1 MTFQIQSIDVGYLN
15 LAGAANVFL
24 IEGPAGF
31 ALIESG
37 TATTWPE
44 LVSQLE
50 LRGVHPTQIMD
61 LLLTHI
67 HLDHAGAAGHFAA
80 GDSRVWVHS
89 FGMPHLIDP
98 TKLLAS
104 SRRVH
109 GEMYERF
116 YGDLWPTPES
126 QALAVV
132 NGQSISAAG
141 LEFHAIETPGHA
153 RHHHAWMLEHAHER
167 HVFVGDAL
175 GIAVPNSDF
184 ISIPTPPPE
193 FDPLAWKHS
202 LQRLRDAAPTHLWLT
217 HGGLQSSNAPDALRF
232 IDRVQARLQEECV
245 LLQKFSAA
253 IIAGGARES
262 SAYEQALKNAIQE
275 YKNWLHPKAAAA
287 GVSPQHVDQ
296 FLGDYFSRMNLQG
309 ALRHASTRA

>member
-37 TATTWPE
+37 TAATWPE

-89 FGMPHLIDP
+89 FGVAHLIDP
-98 TKLLAS
+98 TKLIAS

-116 YGDLWPTPES
+116 YGDLWPIPQS
-126 QALAVV
+126 QALAVSD
-132 NGQSISAAG
+132 GQKISTVG
-141 LEFHAIETPGHA
+141 LEFHVIETPGHA
-153 RHHHAWMLEHAHER
+153 RHHHAWMLEHADER
-167 HVFVGDAL
+167 HLFVGDAL

-184 ISIPTPPPE
+184 ISTPTPPPE
-193 FDPLAWKHS
+193 FDPHAWMQS
-202 LQRLRDAAPTHLWLT
+202 LQRLREVQPTHLWLT
-217 HGGLQSSNAPDALRF
+217 HGGLQSSNAAAARQF
-232 IDRVQARLQEECV
+232 IDRVQARLEEESA
-245 LLQKFSAA
+245 LQQKLAA
-253 IIAGGARES
+253 VIIASGARES
-262 SAYEQALKNAIQE
+262 DAYQHALLNAMDE
-275 YKNWLHPKAAAA
+275 YKKWLHPKATAA
-287 GVSPQHVDQ
+287 GVSARNIAQ
-296 FLGDYFSRMNLQG
+296 FLGDYFLRMNLQG
-309 ALRHASTRA
+309 VLRFVSTNA

>member
-1 MTFQIQSIDVGYLN
+1 MTFQIEAIDVGYLN
-15 LAGAANVFL
+15 LQGAANAFL

-37 TATTWPE
+37 TASTWPK

-89 FGMPHLIDP
+89 FGVPHLIDP
-98 TKLLAS
+98 TKLIAS

-132 NGQSISAAG
+132 DGQSISAAG

-153 RHHHAWMLEHAHER
+153 RHHHAWLLTHEDQR

-202 LQRLRDAAPTHLWLT
+202 LQCLRDAAPTHLWLT
-217 HGGLQSSNAPDALRF
+217 HGGLQSSNATDALRF
-232 IDRVQARLQEECV
+232 IDRVQARLQEECDV
-245 LLQKFSAA
+245 LNKLCGA
-253 IIAGGARES
+253 ILASGARES
-262 SAYEQALKNAIQE
+262 SAYEHALKQAIQE
-275 YKNWLHPKAAAA
+275 YKNGLHAKAAAA
-287 GVSPQHVDQ
+287 DVSAQHVDQ
-296 FLGDYFSRMNLQG
+296 FLGEYFLRMNLQG

>member
-24 IEGPAGF
+24 IEGPASF

-61 LLLTHI
+61 LFLTHI

-80 GDSRVWVHS
+80 GDSRVWVHT
-89 FGMPHLIDP
+89 FGVAHLIDP
-98 TKLLAS
+98 IKLIAS

-116 YGDLWPTPES
+116 YGDLWPTPQS
-126 QALAVV
+126 QALAVSD
-132 NGQSISAAG
+132 GQKISAAG
-141 LEFHAIETPGHA
+141 LQFLAIETPGHA
-153 RHHHAWMLEHAHER
+153 RHHHAWLLEHADER

-232 IDRVQARLQEECV
+232 IDRVQSRLQEECT

-253 IIAGGARES
+253 IIASGARES
-262 SAYEQALKNAIQE
+262 SAYEHALKNAIQE
-275 YKNWLHPKAAAA
+275 YKNWLHPKATTA
-287 GVSPQHVDQ
+287 GVSAQHVDQ
-296 FLGDYFSRMNLQG
+296 FLGDYFLRMNLQG
-309 ALRHASTRA
+309 ALRHASARA

>member
-1 MTFQIQSIDVGYLN
+1 MTFQIQAIDVGYLN
-15 LAGAANVFL
+15 LQGAANVFL
-24 IEGPAGF
+24 IEGSEGF
-31 ALIESG
+31 ALVESG
-37 TATTWPE
+37 TAATWPALE
-44 LVSQLE
+44 IQLE
-50 LRGVHPTQIMD
+50 QRGVHPTQIMD

-80 GDSRVWVHS
+80 GDSRVWVHT
-89 FGMPHLIDP
+89 FGVAHLIDP
-98 TKLLAS
+98 TKLIAS

-116 YGDLWPTPES
+116 YGDLWPTPQS
-126 QALAVV
+126 QALAVSD
-132 NGQSISAAG
+132 GQKISAAG
-141 LEFHAIETPGHA
+141 LQFLAIETPGHA
-153 RHHHAWMLEHAHER
+153 RHHHAWLLEHAHER

-217 HGGLQSSNAPDALRF
+217 HGGLQSSNAPDALRI
-232 IDRVQARLQEECV
+232 IDRVQARLQEECA

-253 IIAGGARES
+253 IIASGARES
-262 SAYEQALKNAIQE
+262 SAYEHALKNAIQE
-275 YKNWLHPKAAAA
+275 YKIWLHPKAAAA
-287 GVSPQHVDQ
+287 GVSTQHVDQ
-296 FLGDYFSRMNLQG
+296 FLGDYFLRMNLQG
-309 ALRHASTRA
+309 ALRHASARA

>member
-1 MTFQIQSIDVGYLN
+1 MTFQIQAIDVGYLN

-80 GDSRVWVHS
+80 GDSRVWVHT
-89 FGMPHLIDP
+89 FGVAHLIDP
-98 TKLLAS
+98 TKLIAS

-116 YGDLWPTPES
+116 YGDLWPTPQS
-126 QALAVV
+126 QALAVSD
-132 NGQSISAAG
+132 GQKISAAG
-141 LEFHAIETPGHA
+141 LQFLAIETPGHA
-153 RHHHAWMLEHAHER
+153 RHHHAWLLEHADER

-193 FDPLAWKHS
+193 FDPFAWKHS

-232 IDRVQARLQEECV
+232 IDRVQARLQEECA

-253 IIAGGARES
+253 IFASGARES
-262 SAYEQALKNAIQE
+262 SAYEHALKNAIQE
-275 YKNWLHPKAAAA
+275 YKNWLHPKATTA
-287 GVSPQHVDQ
+287 GVSAQHVDQ
-296 FLGDYFSRMNLQG
+296 FLGDYFLRMNLQG
-309 ALRHASTRA
+309 ALRHASARA

>member
-1 MTFQIQSIDVGYLN
+1 MTFHIQAIDVGYLN
-15 LAGAANVFL
+15 LQGAANAFL
-24 IEGPAGF
+24 IEGPSGF
-31 ALIESG
+31 ALVESG
-37 TATTWPE
+37 TAATWPA
-44 LVSQLE
+44 LVNQLE
-50 LRGVHPTQIMD
+50 LCGVHPTQIMD

-89 FGMPHLIDP
+89 FGVVHLVDP

-116 YGDLWPTPES
+116 YGDLWPIPES

-132 NGQSISAAG
+132 DGQGISAVG

-153 RHHHAWMLEHAHER
+153 RHHHAWLLEHADQR
-167 HVFVGDAL
+167 HIFVGDAL

-193 FDPLAWKHS
+193 FDPLAWKQS
-202 LQRLRDAAPTHLWLT
+202 LRRLRDAAPTHLWLT
-217 HGGLQSSNAPDALRF
+217 HGGLQSSNTADALRF
-232 IDRVQARLQEECV
+232 IDRVQARLQEECDF
-245 LLQKFSAA
+245 LQMRATKIMVS
-253 IIAGGARES
+253 GARES
-262 SAYEQALKNAIQE
+262 SAYEHALLSAIQE
-275 YKNWLHPKAAAA
+275 YKNWLHPKAADA
-287 GVSPQHVDQ
+287 GVSAQHMYQ
-296 FLGDYFSRMNLQG
+296 FLGDYFLRMNLQG

>member
-80 GDSRVWVHS
+80 GDSRVWVHT
-89 FGMPHLIDP
+89 FGVAHLIDP
-98 TKLLAS
+98 TKLIAS

-109 GEMYERF
+109 GQMYERF
-116 YGDLWPTPES
+116 YGDLWPTPQS
-126 QALAVV
+126 QALAVSD
-132 NGQSISAAG
+132 GQKISAAG

-153 RHHHAWMLEHAHER
+153 RHHHAWLLEHAHER

-232 IDRVQARLQEECV
+232 IDRVQARLQEECA

-253 IIAGGARES
+253 IIASGARES
-262 SAYEQALKNAIQE
+262 SAYEHALKNAIQE
-275 YKNWLHPKAAAA
+275 YKNWLHPKAITA

-296 FLGDYFSRMNLQG
+296 FLGDYFLRMNLQG
-309 ALRHASTRA
+309 ALRHASARA

>member
-1 MTFQIQSIDVGYLN
+1 MTFQIQAIDVGYLN

-61 LLLTHI
+61 LFLTHI

-80 GDSRVWVHS
+80 GDSRVWVHT
-89 FGMPHLIDP
+89 FGVAHLIDP
-98 TKLLAS
+98 TKLIAS

-109 GEMYERF
+109 DEMYERF
-116 YGDLWPTPES
+116 YGDLWPTPQS
-126 QALAVV
+126 QALAVSD
-132 NGQSISAAG
+132 GQKISAAG
-141 LEFHAIETPGHA
+141 LQFLAIETPGHA
-153 RHHHAWMLEHAHER
+153 RHHHAWLLEHADER

-202 LQRLRDAAPTHLWLT
+202 LQRLHDAAPTHLWLT

-232 IDRVQARLQEECV
+232 IDRVQERLQEECV

-253 IIAGGARES
+253 IIASGARES
-262 SAYEQALKNAIQE
+262 SAYEHALKNAIQE

-287 GVSPQHVDQ
+287 GVSAQHVDQ

-309 ALRHASTRA
+309 ALRHASARA

>member
-1 MTFQIQSIDVGYLN
+1 MTFQIQAIDVGYLN
-15 LAGAANVFL
+15 LQGAANVFL

-31 ALIESG
+31 ALVESG

-44 LVSQLE
+44 LVIQLE
-50 LRGVHPTQIMD
+50 QRGVHPTQIMD

-89 FGMPHLIDP
+89 FGVPHLIDP
-98 TKLLAS
+98 TKLIAS

-126 QALAVV
+126 QALAVCD
-132 NGQSISAAG
+132 GQLISAAG

-153 RHHHAWMLEHAHER
+153 RHHHALLLKHADQR
-167 HVFVGDAL
+167 HIFVGDAL

-193 FDPLAWKHS
+193 FDPIAWKQS
-202 LQRLRDAAPTHLWLT
+202 LQRLRDASPTHLWLT
-217 HGGLQSSNAPDALRF
+217 HGGLQSTNTAAALHF
-232 IDRVQARLQEECV
+232 IDRVQARLEEESN
-245 LLQKFSAA
+245 LLKRQATAISAS
-253 IIAGGARES
+253 GARDS
-262 SAYEQALKNAIQE
+262 SAYQKALLAATDE

-287 GVSPQHVDQ
+287 GVSARNLAQ
-296 FLGDYFSRMNLQG
+296 FLGDSFLLMNLQG
-309 ALRHASTRA
+309 AIRAVSARA

>member
-1 MTFQIQSIDVGYLN
+1 MTFQIQAIDVGYLN
-15 LAGAANVFL
+15 LQGAANVFL
-24 IEGPAGF
+24 IEGSEGF
-31 ALIESG
+31 ALVESG
-37 TATTWPE
+37 TAATWPALE
-44 LVSQLE
+44 IQLE

-80 GDSRVWVHS
+80 GDSRVWVHT
-89 FGMPHLIDP
+89 FGVAHLIDP
-98 TKLLAS
+98 TKLIAS

-116 YGDLWPTPES
+116 YGDLWPTPQS
-126 QALAVV
+126 QALAVSD
-132 NGQSISAAG
+132 GQKISAAG
-141 LEFHAIETPGHA
+141 LQFLAIETLGHA
-153 RHHHAWMLEHAHER
+153 RHHHAWMLDHADER

-253 IIAGGARES
+253 IIASGARES
-262 SAYEQALKNAIQE
+262 SSYEHALKNAIQD

-309 ALRHASTRA
+309 ALRHASARA